1 VLTNGRKG
9 AIAEARIAAEAVNL
23 GFDVYR
29 PVAEDGRYD
38 LIVDVGHRLLRA
50 QCKWATRKDAV
61 VRVRMR
67 TSRLTPHGY
76 VRTTYD
82 ASEIDGVAAY
92 CQDLERCFWLP
103 IEEFTGRSDAHLRLS
118 PPRNGQRGGLIWAE
132 QYPFGAIAQLG
143 ERLTGSQEAGGSSPP
158 SSTSTADASAET
170 IGAHEFREHF
180 GWYFERASRGARFL
194 ITRRGKPY
202 ARLMPPA

>member
-1 VLTNGRKG
+1 MLTNGRKG
-9 AIAEARIAAEAVNL
+9 AIAEARIAAEAVKL

-29 PVAEDGRYD
+29 PIAEGGRYD
-38 LIVDVGHRLLRA
+38 LIVDVGNRLLRA
-50 QCKWATRKDAV
+50 QCKWATRKDSV
-61 VRVRMR
+61 VNVWMT

-76 VRTTYD
+76 VRTTYN
-82 ASEIDGVAAY
+82 ASEIDGIAAY

-103 IEEFTGRSDAHLRLS
+103 IEEFAGRTSAQLRLS
-118 PPRNGQRGGLIWAE
+118 PPRNGQRAGLLWAE
-132 QYPFGAIAQLG
+132 HYAFGAIAQLG
-143 ERLTGSQEAGGSSPP
+143 ERRRGTAEVGGSNPP
-158 SSTSTADASAET
+158 SSTSTAEALVET

-202 ARLMPPA
+202 AKLVPPA